1 MPCQKLKIR
10 RKMRKGSLGKSR
22 FFFWPPALWRDLG
35 RIPLKLQQLKFQQR
49 KGFSLV
55 ELLTVV
61 AILGVLSAVAVP
73 TYTRYRKQAG
83 LKALAADAKNIK
95 KAILACSAMF
105 PFSSCDSA
113 AEIEIEVV
121 NLRPAQKHSPNVC
134 FRFEREIG
142 GIVYKQCVSVNTS
155 SGAASET
162 NSEPFCYKVTQ
173 SPPPPP
179 ITYTYTKHPDSIE
192 CNSAADCPSDYNTC
206 HTGNQGTCNT
216 TAQCA

>member
-1 MPCQKLKIR
+1 MPYSSAEGDKETQERRDREKALVSIKSERKQQSQNAIKRKLGNNHYAMPKT
-10 RKMRKGSLGKSR
+10 KNPGEKCGKEAWAKAAFLLAAGPLER
-22 FFFWPPALWRDLG
+22 FGAD
-35 RIPLKLQQLKFQQR
+35 PLKLQQLKFQQR

-113 AEIEIEVV
+113 AEIESK
-121 NLRPAQKHSPNVC
+121 LL
-134 FRFEREIG
+134 
-142 GIVYKQCVSVNTS
+142 T
-155 SGAASET
+155 
-162 NSEPFCYKVTQ
+162 
-173 SPPPPP
+173 
-179 ITYTYTKHPDSIE
+179 
-192 CNSAADCPSDYNTC
+192 
-206 HTGNQGTCNT
+206 
-216 TAQCA
+216 